1 MTIGEN
7 IKRLRE
13 ERQMTQEDL
22 AVAAGYKSRSS
33 IGKIENGDSD
43 PTQRNLVRIA
53 KALNVNPVDLLAAPA
68 QVYAMGAEELS
79 TTDHLSPEERMLV
92 VAYREA
98 KPAYQALAMEL
109 LMEHKKEESK

>member
-68 QVYAMGAEELS
+68 QVYAMGADAGGGLS
-79 TTDHLSPEERMLV
+79 R
-92 VAYREA
+92 
-98 KPAYQALAMEL
+98 
-109 LMEHKKEESK
+109 SKTRISGARHGAADGT